1 MLKGEYTKN
10 QVLEAQMA
18 IYAAIDGLTFRPL
31 DETKLLDAKAEGFTV
46 TATSECD
53 PVNLRMDLQQNVLDG
68 KEDNYWHTEYQ
79 QRCIAAEPQF

>member
-31 DETKLLDAKAEGFTV
+31 DETKLLDAKAEG
-46 TATSECD
+46 S
-53 PVNLRMDLQQNVLDG
+53 Q
-68 KEDNYWHTEYQ
+68 
-79 QRCIAAEPQF
+79 